1 MQKRWTVRK
10 VGDSELINRLS
21 GQFNINP
28 VLTNLLIQ
36 RGIDTF
42 EKAKRFFRPSTTHLH
57 DPFLMKDMD
66 KAVRRILAAINKKEK
81 ILVYGDYDVDGT
93 TAVALMY
100 TFLKKF
106 HKYIDFY
113 IPDRYSEGYG
123 ISYQSIDFAKEKNF
137 KLIIALDCGIKA
149 VDKIDYANTKGIDFI
164 ICDHHRPGEFLPKAY
179 AVLDPKRLDCEYP
192 YKDLS
197 GCGVGF
203 KLAQA
208 FINQRNLSFEELT
221 PFLDLL
227 AISICADIVPITD
240 ENRVLTKFGLELL
253 NAHPRIGIKTILDLN
268 NFKRQ
273 IDVSDIVFVIAPRI
287 NAAGRVNSGKAAVE
301 LLISED
307 YETALRFAKS
317 INIDNN
323 TRKDLDTQI
332 TQEAL
337 VMIEKQANFK
347 YGRTSVLF
355 NPNWHKGVVGI
366 VASRVID
373 QHYKPTVVLTESDQL
388 ITGSA
393 RSIKDFDIYD
403 ALEACS
409 DLLEHFGGHMY
420 AAGLTMKRENL
431 ESFRERFEQVAQDK
445 LTDDMM
451 IPEMDI
457 DAEIELSLIDN
468 KFYSILKQFAPFG
481 PENMRPI
488 FIAKNVTD
496 KGFAKI
502 VGSNHLKMDLSQTN
516 GSSNYIKS
524 IAFQQGN
531 HFAEIIKKTPFHVC
545 FSIEENEWNG
555 DTSLQLNIKDICFNP
570 SSV

>member
-21 GQFNINP
+21 GQFNISP

-42 EKAKRFFRPSTTHLH
+42 DKAKRFFRPSTTHLH

-81 ILVYGDYDVDGT
+81 ILIYGDYDVDGT
-93 TAVALMY
+93 TAVALLY

-123 ISYQSIDFAKEKNF
+123 ISYQSIDFAKENNF

-179 AVLDPKRLDCEYP
+179 AVLDPKRADCEYP

-208 FINQRNLSFEELT
+208 FCNQRNLPFEELT
-221 PFLDLL
+221 PLLDLL
-227 AISICADIVPITD
+227 AISICADIVPITG
-240 ENRVLTKFGLELL
+240 ENRVFTKFGLELL
-253 NAHPRIGIKTILDLN
+253 NAHPRIGIKTILELN

-287 NAAGRVNSGKAAVE
+287 NAAGRVNSGKSAVE

-307 YETALRFAKS
+307 YETALRFAKT

-337 VMIEKQANFK
+337 VMIEQQAGFK

-355 NPNWHKGVVGI
+355 DPGWHKGVVGI

-373 QHYKPTVVLTESDQL
+373 QHYKPTVVLTESDEF

-420 AAGLTMKRENL
+420 AAGLTMKRANL
-431 ESFRERFEQVAQDK
+431 EAFRERFEQFAQGK

-451 IPEMDI
+451 VPEMDI

-468 KFYSILKQFAPFG
+468 KFFGILKQFAPFG
-481 PENMRPI
+481 PENMRPV
-488 FIAKNVTD
+488 FSATNVID
-496 KGFAKI
+496 KGYAKI
-502 VGSNHLKMDLSQTN
+502 VGTNHLKMDLCQPNS
-516 GSSNYIKS
+516 SSNYLKS

-531 HFAEIIKKTPFHVC
+531 HFTAIARKIPFNIC

-555 DTSLQLNIKDICFNP
+555 DTSLQLNIKDICL
-570 SSV
+570 